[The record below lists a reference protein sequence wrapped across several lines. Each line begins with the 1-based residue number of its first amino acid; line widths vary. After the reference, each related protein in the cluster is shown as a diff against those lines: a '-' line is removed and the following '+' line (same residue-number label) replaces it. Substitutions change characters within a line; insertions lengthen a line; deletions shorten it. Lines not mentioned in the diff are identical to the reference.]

1 MCCLCWY
8 NSMCWRQ
15 YIFTSQN
22 TMVAVVWICI
32 QNHYTG
38 GNCYSLCTGKQK
50 QWLLK
55 KNAAWDYWRLFD
67 IKDPRSKAKV
77 KQKRNTH
84 GFNSTHPLTDVD
96 RYLWD
101 KAFQWLIGAAGNKNV
116 GGIAHWLTNEIF
128 SLNQEPS
135 TTGKTF
141 QVAFYWEQDTIQRPG
156 KSRL

>member
-38 GNCYSLCTGKQK
+38 GDCYSLCTEKQK

-55 KNAAWDYWRLFD
+55 LVKNAAWDYWRLFD
-67 IKDPRSKAKV
+67 IKDPRSNAKV
-77 KQKRNTH
+77 KQKRNTR

-101 KAFQWLIGAAGNKNV
+101 KAFQWLIGLQEIRMLEAL
-116 GGIAHWLTNEIF
+116 HTTEIF
-128 SLNQEPS
+128 SLNQEHS
-135 TTGKTF
+135 TAGKTF
-141 QVAFYWEQDTIQRPG
+141 QVAFYW
-156 KSRL
+156 